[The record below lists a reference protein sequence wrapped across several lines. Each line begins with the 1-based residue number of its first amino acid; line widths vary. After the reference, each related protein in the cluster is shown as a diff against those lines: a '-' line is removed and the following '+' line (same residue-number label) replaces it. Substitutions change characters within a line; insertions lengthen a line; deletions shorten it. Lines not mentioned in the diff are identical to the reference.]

1 MAMRQRPM
9 PQKNSNHNDDSVIY
23 KIMAALLMLCVL
35 LFSLQFVSRYYPIAG
50 TFFVTQNVIL
60 GVGIASAVLFL
71 ASVGLWFYSRRM
83 RPLLHSFAK
92 GFGIF
97 FLVTGFSCWLLYN
110 TWVEYIPQL
119 YAFYIGGAVLY
130 MIALLYQREFFLLS
144 CVNAAAG
151 LVFYSLSRLYSGRLL
166 AMALYAFLVV
176 VIAIVVLLVRKA
188 RKSDDGTVKLKKR
201 TIAIATAS
209 TSPLPIYIT
218 CVVWIL
224 CLAVAAFLGSVFAYY
239 CIFVVAAFELAA
251 AVYYTVKLS

>member
-1 MAMRQRPM
+1 M

-50 TFFVTQNVIL
+50 TMFITRNVLL
-60 GVGIASAVLFL
+60 GVGIASTVLFL
-71 ASVGLWFYSRRM
+71 VSVGLWFYSRRT
-83 RPLLHSFAK
+83 RPLLHSFSLGA
-92 GFGIF
+92 GIF
-97 FLVTGFSCWLLYN
+97 FLITAYSCWLLYS
-110 TWVEYIPQL
+110 TWMEHITQL
-119 YAFYIGGAVLY
+119 YAFYIATAVLY

-151 LVFYSLSRLYSGRLL
+151 LVFYSLSRLSTGRLQ
-166 AMALYAFLVV
+166 AMALYAFLLV

-188 RKSDDGTVKLKKR
+188 RKSDDGTVKLRKR
-201 TIAIATAS
+201 TIAIATPT
-209 TSPLPIYIT
+209 TSPLPVYIS
-218 CVVWIL
+218 CVVWVL